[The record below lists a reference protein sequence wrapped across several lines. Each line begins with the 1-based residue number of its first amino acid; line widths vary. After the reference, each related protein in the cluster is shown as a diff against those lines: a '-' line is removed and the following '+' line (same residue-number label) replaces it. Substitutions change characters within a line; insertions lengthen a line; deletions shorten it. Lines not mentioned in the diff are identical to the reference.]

1 MREVGQSTSHVA
13 ACTALS
19 PEGTDVGSLRLFNS
33 AFVSTSCRA
42 APWQGTVKG
51 ALARVREGAA
61 ARARELEE
69 EALAQ
74 QERLDAARH
83 TGAERTEDAAV
94 LQEQARLVL
103 ITVLMCTDGTPP
115 CCRGRRVCF
124 HPVLMCTV
132 RGRRHAAMS
141 LLCTSAMDAMR

>member
-1 MREVGQSTSHVA
+1 M
-13 ACTALS
+13 
-19 PEGTDVGSLRLFNS
+19 
-33 AFVSTSCRA
+33 
-42 APWQGTVKG
+42 KG

-94 LQEQARLVL
+94 LQEQARPALR
-103 ITVLMCTDGTPP
+103 C
-115 CCRGRRVCF
+115 
-124 HPVLMCTV
+124 H
-132 RGRRHAAMS
+132 
-141 LLCTSAMDAMR
+141 LCAHQPWVPYVTMAPRAPQ

>member
-1 MREVGQSTSHVA
+1 MKA
-13 ACTALS
+13 
-19 PEGTDVGSLRLFNS
+19 
-33 AFVSTSCRA
+33 
-42 APWQGTVKG
+42 

-94 LQEQARLVL
+94 LQEQARLA
-103 ITVLMCTDGTPP
+103 LMRPLRARQP
-115 CCRGRRVCF
+115 WV
-124 HPVLMCTV
+124 P
-132 RGRRHAAMS
+132 
-141 LLCTSAMDAMR
+141 

>member
-1 MREVGQSTSHVA
+1 M
-13 ACTALS
+13 
-19 PEGTDVGSLRLFNS
+19 
-33 AFVSTSCRA
+33 
-42 APWQGTVKG
+42 QGTVKG

-94 LQEQARLVL
+94 LQEQARLVPQCPL
-103 ITVLMCTDGTPP
+103 CAHQAGMPCATVAPRAP
-115 CCRGRRVCF
+115 Q
-124 HPVLMCTV
+124 
-132 RGRRHAAMS
+132 
-141 LLCTSAMDAMR
+141 